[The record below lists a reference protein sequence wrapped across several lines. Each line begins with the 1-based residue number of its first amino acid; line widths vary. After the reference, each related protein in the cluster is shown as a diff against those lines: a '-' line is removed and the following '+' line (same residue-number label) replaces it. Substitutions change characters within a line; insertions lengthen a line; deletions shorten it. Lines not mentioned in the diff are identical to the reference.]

1 MASGG
6 YNIYESS
13 RPTFFLYRIHC
24 LVHCTILHVY
34 CILLR
39 GKCAVYF
46 LSCTPLHRHIGH
58 CLHSTALLKLFALQS
73 TVLSLHCLHSTAL
86 LKLFAL
92 QSTVLSLHCLHS
104 TALLKLF
111 ALQSTVLSLHC
122 LHSTALTVGTVCSKV
137 HCAQFALLE
146 LFALKCTVLSLHCWN
161 CLL

>member
-104 TALLKLF
+104 TAL
-111 ALQSTVLSLHC
+111 
-122 LHSTALTVGTVCSKV
+122 TVGTVCSKV